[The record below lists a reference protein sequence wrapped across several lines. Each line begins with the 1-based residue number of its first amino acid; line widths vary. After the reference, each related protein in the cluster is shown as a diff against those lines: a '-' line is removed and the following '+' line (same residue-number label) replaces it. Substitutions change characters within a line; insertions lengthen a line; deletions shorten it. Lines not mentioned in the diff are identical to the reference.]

1 MTDKPK
7 TQRQKFT
14 EMVRNLEGIPDK
26 KRVEDRLKPAA
37 RATDV
42 PVSPRKGPL
51 REKPGPAKNVG
62 DETPNPLPDNPSECG
77 GEGGGD
83 SGRTS

>member
-14 EMVRNLEGIPDK
+14 EMVRDLQGIPDK
-26 KRVEDRLKPAA
+26 KRLEERVE
-37 RATDV
+37 RAKDV
-42 PVSPRKGPL
+42 PVPPPKGSL

>member
-14 EMVRNLEGIPDK
+14 EMVRDLEGKPVN
-26 KRVEDRLKPAA
+26 KRLEDRLKPVA
-37 RATDV
+37 RAKDV
-42 PVSPRKGPL
+42 PASPRQRPL

-62 DETPNPLPDNPSECG
+62 DETPHAFPDNPSECG

>member
-1 MTDKPK
+1 MADKPK
-7 TQRQKFT
+7 TERQKFT
-14 EMVRNLEGIPDK
+14 EMVRDLEGKPAE
-26 KRVEDRLKPAA
+26 KRLEDRLKQVA
-37 RATDV
+37 RAKDV
-42 PVSPRKGPL
+42 KVPPQKGPL

-77 GEGGGD
+77 GKGGGD